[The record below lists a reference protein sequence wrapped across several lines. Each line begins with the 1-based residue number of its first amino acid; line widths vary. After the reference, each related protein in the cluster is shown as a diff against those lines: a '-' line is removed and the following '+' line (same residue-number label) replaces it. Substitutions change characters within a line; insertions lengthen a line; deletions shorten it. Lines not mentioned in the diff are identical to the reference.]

1 MVDGSKPGR
10 LVFGTWLYGP
20 LFALALFAAACSN
33 HNRGSNT
40 LTAAAVPEND
50 GGKELFV
57 ARCSGCH
64 LVNKEL
70 TGPALAG
77 VRSRWQDSALLYA
90 FIRNSDSVIAFDA
103 YARDLYLR
111 YNQTPMQKHGD
122 LTDAQIDAILNYI
135 DRSTV
140 KK

>member
-1 MVDGSKPGR
+1 MSGNCSPEGLDLTSQLYSLL
-10 LVFGTWLYGP
+10 LVIVL
-20 LFALALFAAACSN
+20 LAVSCTSDET
-33 HNRGSNT
+33 GSNT
-40 LTAAAVPEND
+40 PAAVAVQQND
-50 GGKELFV
+50 GGKELFI

-90 FIRNSDSVIAFDA
+90 FIRNSDSVIALNA
-103 YARDLYLR
+103 YARELYLR

-140 KK
+140 NK